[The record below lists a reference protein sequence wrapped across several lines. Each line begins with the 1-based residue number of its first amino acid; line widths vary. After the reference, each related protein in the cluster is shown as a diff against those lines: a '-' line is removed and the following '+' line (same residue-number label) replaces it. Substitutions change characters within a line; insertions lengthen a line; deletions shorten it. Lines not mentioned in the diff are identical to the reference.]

1 MTTTS
6 PFTAVDSMDPIF
18 HHSGTH
24 TAQSHLRQE
33 NRTKQSLFA
42 DATVSQEAHLGLLL
56 TNNAYFAY

>member
-6 PFTAVDSMDPIF
+6 PFTAVDSLDPIF
-18 HHSGTH
+18 HSGTY
-24 TAQSHLRQE
+24 TAQSHLRHE